1 MKAHLITRQDWMTLD
16 KELKYLWKE
25 YRPQITLKVQEA
37 AAQGDRSENADY
49 TYNKRLLRQIDS
61 RVRYLVKRLEELK
74 IVDYSPQQEGK
85 IYFGA
90 WFELEN
96 DAGERVRYRIVGK
109 DELDTKLGYI
119 TIDSPMARALIGK
132 QVDDEVVVQTP
143 SGPKTW
149 YINEIRYTPFDTL
162 LDSALADE
170 GE

>member
-1 MKAHLITRQDWMTLD
+1 MSTKAHLITRQGWQTLD

-85 IYFGA
+85 IFFGA

-96 DAGERVRYRIVGK
+96 EAGEQVRYRIVGK

-132 QVDDEVVVQTP
+132 QVDDDVIVQTP
-143 SGPKTW
+143 SGPKEW
-149 YINEIRYTPFDTL
+149 YINAIRYTPFETPL
-162 LDSALADE
+162 NSAE
-170 GE
+170 Q

>member
-1 MKAHLITRQDWMTLD
+1 MKAMLITRKGWQALD

-25 YRPQITLKVQEA
+25 YRPEITKKVQEA

-61 RVRYLVKRLEELK
+61 RVRYLVKRVEELQ
-74 IVDYSPQQEGK
+74 IIDYSPQQEGK
-85 IYFGA
+85 IFFGA
-90 WFELEN
+90 WIELEN
-96 DAGERVRYRIVGK
+96 EAGEIVQYRIVGK

-143 SGPKTW
+143 LGPKEW
-149 YINEIRYTPFDTL
+149 YINKIQYKAFE
-162 LDSALADE
+162 DSQD
-170 GE
+170 